1 MPSFIPAW
9 RAARRLTPVAVELY
23 RRWDRLTPDE
33 KARHRERV
41 MKAADRVRDAARTA
55 RPGRGGKRKR

>member
-1 MPSFIPAW
+1 MPPFRPAW

-23 RRWDRLTPDE
+23 RRWDGLTPDE

-41 MKAADRVRDAARTA
+41 MKAADRVRDAARS
-55 RPGRGGKRKR
+55 GRGGKRKR